1 MNLDREFVEEM
12 EILKRY
18 SMNNDTSLDL
28 FHSPDSGVAAAATRL
43 SNKGIMDQE
52 GKLTDDGRMA
62 LDHLN
67 RLTNL
72 LSTPLEPI

>member
-1 MNLDREFVEEM
+1 MNLDRELIEEI

-18 SMNNDTSLDL
+18 SMNNDASLDL
-28 FHSPDSGVAAAATRL
+28 SNSPDSGVAAAATRL
-43 SNKGIMDQE
+43 SSKSIIDQE